1 MTIKTADS
9 KGRIALGKTFAKST
23 VLIERVSSNEY
34 RVIRVRVMPEDEEWL
49 WENDKALGMVMRGSR
64 QANEHQLVE
73 TPPDLDLDEELAGG
87 LDD

>member
-9 KGRIALGKTFAKST
+9 KGRIALGKTFANST

-34 RVIRVRVMPEDEEWL
+34 RVIKARVIPEDEAWL
-49 WENDKALGMVMRGSR
+49 WENDKALGMVMRGLR
-64 QANEHQLVE
+64 QAQEHQFVE
-73 TPPDLDLDEELAGG
+73 TPPDLDLDDKLASG

>member
-9 KGRIALGKTFAKST
+9 KGRIALGRAFANST

-34 RVIRVRVMPEDEEWL
+34 RVIKARVIPEDEAWL
-49 WENDKALGMVMRGSR
+49 WENDKALGMVMRGLR
-64 QANEHQLVE
+64 QAKEHQLAD
-73 TPPDLDLDEELAGG
+73 TPPDLELDDELADG

>member
-9 KGRIALGKTFAKST
+9 KGRIALGKTFANST

-34 RVIRVRVMPEDEEWL
+34 RVIKARVIPEDEAWL
-49 WENDKALGMVMRGSR
+49 WENDKALGMVMRGLR
-64 QANEHQLVE
+64 QAKDRQFVE
-73 TPPDLDLDEELAGG
+73 TPPDLDLDDELAGR